1 MKLPLPKPLRL
12 PSSEPLERDVQRKVI
27 AHAKQLGA
35 YARKFSSPANAAVPD
50 YIVLHRG
57 RALFIEFKRR
67 GKRPTPNQEDELRQ
81 IREQAFL
88 IFVIDDVPVGKFILE
103 LVLL

>member
-1 MKLPLPKPLRL
+1 MTEIEARCRTCRHLDPAYL
-12 PSSEPLERDVQRKVI
+12 KVYTGN
-27 AHAKQLGA
+27 HAFCKD
-35 YARKFSSPANAAVPD
+35 PAKASVPD

-67 GKRPTPNQEDELRQ
+67 GKRPTPNQMDELRQ
-81 IREQAFL
+81 IHEQAFL